1 MLQTDCRFQMKGVF
15 LMNMYVSF
23 ALTALIAYLLGSISV
38 GMITSKLMGG
48 PNLREVGSGNTG
60 ATNALRA
67 LGKKGGAIVFVGDI
81 LKALIASLI
90 GNWLCGGEAGY
101 GHAGKLIAAVF
112 VIVGHIWPLFF
123 QFKGGKGV
131 SCVCGAIFLCYNPEA
146 VLAYVITLTIIAVTK
161 YVSLGSI
168 CLVLSFAILVTIREA
183 FTGMTFWYAVPW
195 AFLIAA
201 IVIWRHHE
209 NIGRLIKGTE
219 RKLGEKKQ

>member
-1 MLQTDCRFQMKGVF
+1 
-15 LMNMYVSF
+15 MNIYLAYVLS
-23 ALTALIAYLLGSISV
+23 AVAAYLLGSISV

-81 LKALIASLI
+81 LKALLASII
-90 GNWLCGGEAGY
+90 GNALCGFE
-101 GHAGKLIAAVF
+101 GKLIAAVF
-112 VIVGHIWPLFF
+112 VIIGHIWPVFF
-123 QFKGGKGV
+123 GFKGGKGV

-146 VLAYVITLTIIAVTK
+146 VLAYVITLTIIAITR

-168 CLVLSFAILVTIREA
+168 CLVLSFAVLVTIREA
-183 FTGMTFWYAVPW
+183 LTGMAHWYAIPW
-195 AFLIAA
+195 AFIIAA
-201 IVIWRHHE
+201 IVIWRHYE
-209 NIGRLIKGTE
+209 NIGRLLKGTE

>member
-1 MLQTDCRFQMKGVF
+1 MIWLKYILSAV
-15 LMNMYVSF
+15 
-23 ALTALIAYLLGSISV
+23 IAYLLGSISV
-38 GMITSKLMGG
+38 GMIASKLMGG

-81 LKALIASLI
+81 LKALISSII
-90 GNWLCGGEAGY
+90 GNLLCGFDGM
-101 GHAGKLIAAVF
+101 LIAAVF
-112 VIVGHIWPLFF
+112 VIIGHIWPVFF
-123 QFKGGKGV
+123 EFKGGKGV

-146 VLAYVITLTIIAVTK
+146 VLAYVITLTIIGVTK

-168 CLVLSFAILVTIREA
+168 CLVLSFAVLVTIRELV
-183 FTGMTFWYAVPW
+183 TGLTHWYAIPW

-209 NIGRLIKGTE
+209 NISRLLKGTE

>member
-1 MLQTDCRFQMKGVF
+1 MIF
-15 LMNMYVSF
+15 LKY
-23 ALTALIAYLLGSISV
+23 ALSALIAYLLGSISV
-38 GMITSKLMGG
+38 GMIASKLMGG

-81 LKALIASLI
+81 LKALIASII
-90 GNWLCGGEAGY
+90 GNALCGFE
-101 GHAGKLIAAVF
+101 GKLIAAVF
-112 VIVGHIWPLFF
+112 VIVGHIWPVFF

-146 VLAYVITLTIIAVTK
+146 VLAYVITLTIIGVTK

-168 CLVLSFAILVTIREA
+168 SLVTIFALLVTIREA
-183 FTGMTFWYAVPW
+183 FTGMAHWYAIPW
-195 AFLIAA
+195 AFAIAA
-201 IVIWRHHE
+201 LVIWRHHE

>member
-1 MLQTDCRFQMKGVF
+1 
-15 LMNMYVSF
+15 MNYINY

-38 GMITSKLMGG
+38 GMIASKLMGG

-81 LKALIASLI
+81 LKALIASII
-90 GNWLCGGEAGY
+90 GDALCGFD
-101 GHAGKLIAAVF
+101 GKLIAAVF
-112 VIVGHIWPLFF
+112 VIVGHVWPVFF

-146 VLAYVITLTIIAVTK
+146 VLAYVLTIAIIAYTK

-168 CLVLSFAILVTIREA
+168 SLVTIFAVMVTIREA
-183 FTGMTFWYAVPW
+183 LTGMAHWYAIPW
-195 AFLIAA
+195 AFIVAA
-201 IVIWRHHE
+201 LVIWRHHE

-219 RKLGEKKQ
+219 RKLGEKKN

>member
-1 MLQTDCRFQMKGVF
+1 MIWLKYILSAV
-15 LMNMYVSF
+15 
-23 ALTALIAYLLGSISV
+23 IAYLLGSISV
-38 GMITSKLMGG
+38 GMIASKLMGG

-81 LKALIASLI
+81 LKALISSII
-90 GNWLCGGEAGY
+90 GNLLCGFEGM
-101 GHAGKLIAAVF
+101 LIAAVF
-112 VIVGHIWPLFF
+112 VIIGHIWPVFF
-123 QFKGGKGV
+123 EFKGGKGV

-146 VLAYVITLTIIAVTK
+146 VLAYVITLTIIGVTK

-168 CLVLSFAILVTIREA
+168 CLVLSFAVLVTIRELV
-183 FTGMTFWYAVPW
+183 TGLAHWYAIPW

-209 NIGRLIKGTE
+209 NISRLLKGTE

>member
-1 MLQTDCRFQMKGVF
+1 MIWLK
-15 LMNMYVSF
+15 YI
-23 ALTALIAYLLGSISV
+23 LTAVIAYLLGSISV
-38 GMITSKLMGG
+38 GMIASKLMGG

-81 LKALIASLI
+81 LKALISSII
-90 GNWLCGGEAGY
+90 GNLLCGFEGM
-101 GHAGKLIAAVF
+101 LIAAVF
-112 VIVGHIWPLFF
+112 VIIGHIWPVFF
-123 QFKGGKGV
+123 EFKGGKGV

-146 VLAYVITLTIIAVTK
+146 VLAYVITLTIIGVTK

-168 CLVLSFAILVTIREA
+168 CLVLSFAVLVTIRELV
-183 FTGMTFWYAVPW
+183 TGLAHWYAIPW

-209 NIGRLIKGTE
+209 NISRLLKGTE

>member
-1 MLQTDCRFQMKGVF
+1 MIL
-15 LMNMYVSF
+15 NYV
-23 ALTALIAYLLGSISV
+23 LTALIAYLLGSISV
-38 GMITSKLMGG
+38 GMIASKLMGG

-81 LKALIASLI
+81 LKALIASII
-90 GNWLCGGEAGY
+90 GNALCGFE
-101 GHAGKLIAAVF
+101 GKLIAAVF
-112 VIVGHIWPLFF
+112 VIVGHIWPVFF

-131 SCVCGAIFLCYNPEA
+131 SCVCGAIFLTYNPQA
-146 VLAYVITLTIIAVTK
+146 IVCYVLTIAIIAITK

-168 CLVLSFAILVTIREA
+168 CLVLMFAVAVTATEIV
-183 FTGMTFWYAVPW
+183 TGLACWYAIPW
-195 AFLIAA
+195 AFVIAA
-201 IVIWRHHE
+201 LVIWRHHE

>member
-1 MLQTDCRFQMKGVF
+1 MKGDIE
-15 LMNMYVSF
+15 MNYLYCI
-23 ALTALIAYLLGSISV
+23 LTALIAYLLGSISV
-38 GMITSKLMGG
+38 GMIASKLMGG

-81 LKALIASLI
+81 LKALIASII
-90 GNWLCGGEAGY
+90 GNALFGFE
-101 GHAGKLIAAVF
+101 GKLIAAVF
-112 VIVGHIWPLFF
+112 VIIGHVWPVFF

-168 CLVLSFAILVTIREA
+168 CLVSSFAILVTIRELV
-183 FTGMTFWYAVPW
+183 TGMSTWIGIPW

-201 IVIWRHHE
+201 LVIWRHHE
-209 NIGRLIKGTE
+209 NISRLLSGTE
-219 RKLGEKKQ
+219 RKLGEKKK